1 MSSKVPVQKNAS
13 PQMPAP
19 RVLAILPA
27 LIPST
32 IIDVVTPLLDL
43 NKAGLINAKI
53 TVEPFARKHH
63 VEWCDIV
70 ILCRNIHPDSAGWFR
85 HILASGKPYIYD
97 IDDNFFDLPIDT
109 ALGRYHRERSRIKML
124 KEYLRLAHLVRV
136 YSTPMYAHVQKLNR
150 NVTKVLAPLDWRLI
164 KSPGNMS
171 EHDAIKI
178 VYATSRTDDHL
189 AEIFKQP
196 LIRILE
202 DYREQ
207 VQVYFLGYN
216 PPEFRKYPN
225 VFFQPMIF
233 DYELYLKSFSSAGYD
248 IGLAPLLDDK
258 FHRSKTNNKFREYG
272 ASGIA
277 GIYSNME
284 VYSTCVVHN
293 KTGLLVQDDP
303 DAWYAAM
310 ALLIENHAL
319 RRRIQ
324 VGALKFVRANYSQ
337 EMFSTLWYQQI
348 VGILRNP
355 QRGKISTRAVE
366 KLIADHAGASIVTTI
381 ARILVDWMR
390 HAFGAVVRVRDRL
403 MNYTKMYWV
412 LLKIRLKLLGF

>member
-1 MSSKVPVQKNAS
+1 MPVPN
-13 PQMPAP
+13 
-19 RVLAILPA
+19 VLAILPA

-53 TVEPFARKHH
+53 TVEPFARQHH
-63 VEWCDIV
+63 VEWCDMV
-70 ILCRNIHPDSAGWFR
+70 ILCRNIHPDTAGWFR
-85 HILASGKPYIYD
+85 HVLASGKPYIYD

-109 ALGRYHRERSRIKML
+109 ALGRYHREPSRIKML

-136 YSTPMYAHVQKLNR
+136 YSPPMYDHVRNLNR
-150 NVTKVLAPLDWRLI
+150 NVTKVVAPLDWRLI
-164 KSPGNMS
+164 RSPRSTGR
-171 EHDAIKI
+171 HDVAKI

-202 DYREQ
+202 DYQEQ
-207 VQVYFLGYN
+207 VQVFFLGYN

-225 VFFQPMIF
+225 VFFRPMTF
-233 DYELYLKSFSSAGYD
+233 DYESYLKSFSSAGYD
-248 IGLAPLLDDK
+248 IGLAPLPDDI

-272 ASGIA
+272 ASSIA

-284 VYSTCVVHN
+284 VYSTCVVHK
-293 KTGLLVQDDP
+293 KTGLLVKDNP
-303 DAWYAAM
+303 DAWYVAM
-310 ALLIENHAL
+310 ALLIEDPGL

-324 VGALKFVRANYSQ
+324 DGAFKFVRANYSQ
-337 EMFSTLWYQQI
+337 EMFSDVWYQQI
-348 VGILRNP
+348 IHVLRNP
-355 QRGKISTRAVE
+355 QRRKISTRAVE
-366 KLIADHAGASIVTTI
+366 KLIADHAGTSIVVTV
-381 ARILVDWMR
+381 ARIVLDWMR
-390 HAFGAVVRVRDRL
+390 HAFKVVVSIRNRL
-403 MNYTKMYWV
+403 MNYLKMYWV